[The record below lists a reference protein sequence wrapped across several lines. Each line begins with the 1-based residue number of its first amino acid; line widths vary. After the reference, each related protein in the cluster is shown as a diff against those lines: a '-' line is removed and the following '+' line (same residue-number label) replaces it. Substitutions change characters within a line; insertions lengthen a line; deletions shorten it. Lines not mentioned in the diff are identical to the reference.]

1 MTSHLALVS
10 RMLKH
15 LSYCSPSLLRMA
27 SSLVTIMFLL
37 IFVNFVVTVV
47 ACRFGKLQ
55 WKCKFSFRIL
65 WVPYVTIFKQQQFVS
80 NPMTGDN
87 QSHFGF
93 LGKYFRELDNN
104 LLNGNDSIPLNW
116 VRVLHFC

>member
-1 MTSHLALVS
+1 VEGLFLGGGSVFLDLVLPFTTSHLALVS
-10 RMLKH
+10 
-15 LSYCSPSLLRMA
+15 
-27 SSLVTIMFLL
+27 
-37 IFVNFVVTVV
+37 
-47 ACRFGKLQ
+47 
-55 WKCKFSFRIL
+55 

-87 QSHFGF
+87 QSCVGF

-104 LLNGNDSIPLNW
+104 LLNGSDSIPLNW